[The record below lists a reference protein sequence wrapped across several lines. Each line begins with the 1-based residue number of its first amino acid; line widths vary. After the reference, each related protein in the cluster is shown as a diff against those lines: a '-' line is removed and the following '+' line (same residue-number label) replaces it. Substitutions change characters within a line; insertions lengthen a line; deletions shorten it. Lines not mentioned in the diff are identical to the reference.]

1 MVTGDIDGKIRGDT
15 FQINFLNRFVIGIQ
29 KVDSLKKS
37 ICVQSALI
45 ACIKK
50 YYTVYHGNG
59 NGY

>member
-1 MVTGDIDGKIRGDT
+1 MQDKRYIPDDT

-37 ICVQSALI
+37 ICVQSALT